1 MTQSFKTV
9 IEVNIKKQQ
18 DSIGGTV
25 NEMTKTLSKTIDTL
39 FDNFSLSFDEY
50 KESLTS
56 SISKIK
62 DDFES
67 SLEVSQSGFNNV
79 VRDIRES
86 LDDIRNATDNL
97 QITLGGDLSD
107 TLDNLAGYIKHYD
120 ELKQSDINTIK
131 EIENLCRKK

>member
-1 MTQSFKTV
+1 
-9 IEVNIKKQQ
+9 
-18 DSIGGTV
+18 
-25 NEMTKTLSKTIDTL
+25 MTKTLSKTIDTL